1 MPSLLESTAQRA
13 ERYLEEVRERREG
26 PSAEAVGGLARFVE
40 PMPDSPTAPEAV
52 VEMLDA
58 WGSPA
63 TVAMAGPRFFGF
75 VIGGSLPAALAADWL
90 GGAWGQNAAV
100 NRGTPGLA
108 L

>member
-1 MPSLLESTAQRA
+1 M
-13 ERYLEEVRERREG
+13 RERRTG

-75 VIGGSLPAALAADWL
+75 VIGGSLPAALHSPKNPTGRSPPPAPRTTVAQKI
-90 GGAWGQNAAV
+90 A
-100 NRGTPGLA
+100 
-108 L
+108 